1 MKKRFKILMIMAM
14 SVAMFALG
22 SVCAFAQDEYDHT
35 VNDYNVMLNGDYV
48 QFTDAAPVNVK
59 GRIMVPFR
67 VILETLG
74 AEVDWDDATRTVTA
88 VTDDTTIKFVVG
100 QSDINIVKNGEPSVK
115 KMDVVPYIN
124 TANNRTYVSTRFV
137 AESLGYTVGWDS
149 NEATAV
155 IIDYDKLFGNA
166 EKDFSKIDAFMMK
179 NRTDVNTAYETLMEM
194 AVNVTVYKEL
204 INSMTGENTLTKDFS
219 LDVTADAS
227 AITKGSEMSMDMDMK
242 MNLAELL
249 LSMPADAVG
258 EVTAEDIEMIKKL
271 SNMEMSAYADME
283 SGDLYFTTNVNSA
296 LDPSYG
302 DSTWFKLNLYGV
314 YESLGIDIKEL
325 MQASV
330 SGDACT
336 VSQVLDLVAEAS
348 ESEMTIYTYDEMSA
362 AYEAIE
368 ALIGDKAL
376 KVSKSGSNTKYT
388 ADFSKLSAI
397 TGDDSVKGEMVI
409 TEKNDGT
416 YDCSF
421 SLSIEEPG
429 MMKISM
435 SMDASYDKTTKS
447 VEKAPADAQIV
458 DMTSMF
464 ESAVQ

>member
-1 MKKRFKILMIMAM
+1 MKKRFRLMMIMAV
-14 SVAMFALG
+14 SVAVFALG
-22 SVCAFAQDEYDHT
+22 SICAFAQDEYDPS
-35 VNDYNVMLNGDYV
+35 VNDYNVMLNGEYV
-48 QFTDAAPVNVK
+48 QFSDAAPVNVS

-67 VILETLG
+67 AILETLG
-74 AEVDWDDATRTVTA
+74 AEVSWNDASRTVTA
-88 VTDDTTIKFVVG
+88 VSDDTTIKFVVG
-100 QSDINIVKNGEPSVK
+100 QPDINIVKDGKTFVK

-149 NEATAV
+149 DRATAV
-155 IIDYDKLFGNA
+155 IIDYDRIFGNA
-166 EKDFSKIDAFMMK
+166 EKDFSKIDEFMMK

-194 AVNVTVYKEL
+194 AVNVTVYKEF
-204 INSMTGENTLTKDFS
+204 INSMAGENVFSKDLS

-242 MNLAELL
+242 MNIAELL
-249 LSMPADAVG
+249 LSLPADAVG
-258 EVTAEDIEMIKKL
+258 DISAEDMELIKKL

-283 SGDLYFTTNVNSA
+283 SGDMYFTTNVNSA

-302 DSTWFKLNLYGV
+302 DSTWFKLNLYSV
-314 YESLGIDIKEL
+314 YETLGLDLKEL

-330 SGDACT
+330 SGEAYT
-336 VSQVLDLVAEAS
+336 VAQVLNLIAEAS
-348 ESEMTIYTYDEMSA
+348 ESEMTIYTYDEMSTV
-362 AYEAIE
+362 YEAME
-368 ALIGDKAL
+368 ALIGDSAL
-376 KVSKSGSNTKYT
+376 KVTKSGSNTEYT
-388 ADFSKLSAI
+388 ADFSKLSVL

-421 SLSIEEPG
+421 SFSVEEPG

-435 SMDASYDKTTKS
+435 SMDSTYDKTTKA
-447 VEKAPADAQIV
+447 VEKAPAGAQIV

-464 ESAVQ
+464 ESAIQ

>member
-1 MKKRFKILMIMAM
+1 MKKKFKILMIMAM
-14 SVAMFALG
+14 AVAMLALG

-149 NEATAV
+149 DEATAV

-179 NRTDVNTAYETLMEM
+179 NKTDVNTAYETLMEM

-204 INSMTGENTLTKDFS
+204 INSMTGENTLTKDLS

-242 MNLAELL
+242 MNLAELISSL
-249 LSMPADAVG
+249 PKDALS
-258 EVTAEDIEMIKKL
+258 EFTAEDIELLKKL
-271 SNMEMSAYADME
+271 SSIELSVYADIE
-283 SGDLYFTTNVNSA
+283 SGDMYFTTNVNSI
-296 LDPSYG
+296 LGDSYG
-302 DSTWFKLNLYGV
+302 DSTWFKLNLYDI
-314 YESLGIDIKEL
+314 YESLGMDIKEL
-325 MQASV
+325 MQTSV
-330 SGDACT
+330 AGNGYTIA
-336 VSQVLDLVAEAS
+336 QILDGIAEES
-348 ESEMTIYTYDEMSA
+348 ESSMTISTYDEMSMTYA
-362 AYEAIE
+362 ALNAM
-368 ALIGDKAL
+368 LGNDSL
-376 KVSKSGSNTKYT
+376 KESKSGSKTKYT
-388 ADFSKLSAI
+388 ADMSKLGEISGAEGI
-397 TGDDSVKGEMVI
+397 KGELVM
-409 TEKNDGT
+409 TDNNDGT

-435 SMDASYDKTTKS
+435 SMDSSYDKTSKT
-447 VEKAPADAQIV
+447 VEKAPANAQIV
-458 DMTSMF
+458 DMGSML
-464 ESAVQ
+464 